1 MTSPS
6 FYLDILLVN
15 DHYYKKLMLES
26 EKSNFVECFLLI
38 KEWEKYNKNQ
48 TLMNDFTY
56 LKIFVLR
63 KLFEEKLAF
72 DIYNNKIKIINE

>member
-15 DHYYKKLMLES
+15 DHYYKK
-26 EKSNFVECFLLI
+26 
-38 KEWEKYNKNQ
+38 NQ

-56 LKIFVLR
+56 LKLFVLR